1 MDKVSIGDNVLDTL
15 VAVTEEEHN
24 KGLMRTPWP
33 PPVMS
38 FPYETAE
45 VRKFWMKNTISPL
58 DILFCKNDHVIAIHE
73 GEPLSTHLI
82 GPNEPSDLVVE
93 LPLGTANK
101 LGIAVGDPVHIKYS
115 VNTVAK
121 RYRDKFAFCA

>member
-45 VRKFWMKNTISPL
+45 VRKFWMKK
-58 DILFCKNDHVIAIHE
+58 LFPNKVCIFN
-73 GEPLSTHLI
+73 HL
-82 GPNEPSDLVVE
+82 G
-93 LPLGTANK
+93 
-101 LGIAVGDPVHIKYS
+101 
-115 VNTVAK
+115 
-121 RYRDKFAFCA
+121 F

>member
-38 FPYETAE
+38 FPYETA
-45 VRKFWMKNTISPL
+45 
-58 DILFCKNDHVIAIHE
+58 
-73 GEPLSTHLI
+73 
-82 GPNEPSDLVVE
+82 
-93 LPLGTANK
+93 
-101 LGIAVGDPVHIKYS
+101 
-115 VNTVAK
+115 
-121 RYRDKFAFCA
+121 